1 MMATTQ
7 KDGLCPECETGR
19 LKEIK
24 KNLSFTYKGR
34 SMQFSQ
40 MSVLSC
46 PVCGHER
53 LSERASARVDREL
66 TDFRKSIDG
75 LLSSHELR
83 QIRLK
88 LKLKIKDI
96 ARLLSLDPKTV
107 GRYENAKKTQSGRVD
122 ILYRHI
128 LRQLEESRTE
138 PAGKPGELASSSY
151 FPTSREF
158 GTTACSVQFLS
169 SQDAPF
175 HVKVSSMY
183 SSRPSG
189 ATVDTTYFKPHGTRE
204 ELDLAA

>member
-1 MMATTQ
+1 MATNQ
-7 KDGLCPECETGR
+7 KAGLCPECETGR

-24 KNLSFTYKGR
+24 KDLSFTYKGR

-40 MSVLSC
+40 MSVLTC

-53 LSERASARVDREL
+53 LSEKGSTRVDREL
-66 TDFRKSIDG
+66 TDFRKAIDG

-88 LKLKIKDI
+88 LKLKIKDM

-107 GRYENAKKTQSGRVD
+107 GRYENAKKTQSGQVD
-122 ILYRHI
+122 MLYRHI
-128 LRQLEESRTE
+128 QRQLKESGTE
-138 PAGKPGELASSSY
+138 PAGKPGELASNSY
-151 FPTSREF
+151 FPTGREIT
-158 GTTACSVQFLS
+158 TTAYSVQFLTY
-169 SQDAPF
+169 QEGPF
-175 HVKVSSMY
+175 HAKVSSMY